1 MKAIEL
7 PRASYF
13 VTTGESPRVRRPRDV
28 TLSIFGLLL
37 LTLALL
43 TIDRHPEW
51 EVAFVE
57 LVSTSPEWVTA
68 LFSIAYVSSLVF
80 LVFVLIALFLG
91 GPSRREALRDLVIV
105 TGAALLIV
113 VLTSFLVNGEWPYV
127 LPEIDLESSAPP
139 RFPVA
144 RVAVVTAAL
153 VVVSP
158 FLTRPLRRLG
168 WLVILLTAVASV
180 GLGYGTPT
188 HIIGSFGIGL
198 FCAGLWLT
206 IAGSPAGTPSPDLV
220 DRALAELG
228 VANRG
233 VSLSPYQQWGV
244 ARFDGFDG
252 AGAPLDVKVYGR
264 DAVDTQLASK
274 IWHSLWYRESS
285 RTISYTRLQAVEHE
299 ALVTLVAAKQGVR
312 VPELAA
318 VGSASPELSL
328 VAFRVS
334 GERLDDGNGDLDLG
348 DEDLL
353 RVWSEVAL
361 MHQKSIS
368 HGALH
373 TEAIRIDADGP
384 MIADF
389 ALGSLAPDE
398 GDRATDVVELL
409 YSLATAVGEERAVRS
424 ALDGLGQEAL
434 VAALPYLQVA
444 GVSPSTRNR
453 SDGPKK
459 LIKSLSEEVVKL
471 TGAELPE
478 PVKLRRVTLRNV
490 VMAALIFLVA
500 SALIPLFTSVD
511 YAEIW
516 QVLQNADAGLVVLA
530 FIIGH
535 LQFFP
540 SAASTMFA
548 VSVTLPFWPL
558 LALQLA
564 SQFISLAIPS
574 SAGRVAMN
582 ATFIHK
588 FGVSVA
594 GAVAQGAIDGFAG
607 FVVQMALL
615 LIILLTGDVDL
626 GIEID
631 PSEVPWL
638 LILGLLLLFVI
649 GVVMTVLKVRA
660 VREKVM
666 PVVGQAW
673 ESLRVVLKQPSR
685 AVGLLISNFVWW
697 NVLGL
702 TLWLLLEAVG
712 TDLSY
717 GSALFAATGTSLLAG
732 FMPIPGGVGV
742 AEATMTAILVA
753 FGVEQSSAF
762 AVTAV
767 YRAITFY
774 LPALEGFFATHWLDR
789 HDYI

>member
-1 MKAIEL
+1 
-7 PRASYF
+7 
-13 VTTGESPRVRRPRDV
+13 
-28 TLSIFGLLL
+28 
-37 LTLALL
+37 
-43 TIDRHPEW
+43 
-51 EVAFVE
+51 
-57 LVSTSPEWVTA
+57 
-68 LFSIAYVSSLVF
+68 VSSLVF
-80 LVFVLIALFLG
+80 LGFVLVALFLG
-91 GPSRREALRDLVIV
+91 GPTRREALRDLVIV

-113 VLTSFLVNGEWPYV
+113 VLVSFLVNGEWPYI

-144 RVAVVTAAL
+144 RVAVVTAGL

-168 WLVILLTAVASV
+168 WVVILLTAVASV

-206 IAGSPAGTPSPDLV
+206 IAGSPAGTPSPELV
-220 DRALAELG
+220 DRALTALG
-228 VANRG
+228 VPISGAT
-233 VSLSPYQQWGV
+233 LSPYQQWGV
-244 ARFDGFDG
+244 ARFEGVDG
-252 AGAPLDVKVYGR
+252 AGMPLDVKVYGR

-274 IWHSLWYRESS
+274 VWHSLWYRENS

-299 ALVTLVAAKQGVR
+299 ALVTMVAAKQGVR

-318 VGSASPELSL
+318 VGNAGAELAL
-328 VAFRVS
+328 VAFRVT
-334 GERLDDGNGDLDLG
+334 GERLDDGGGDPELSDDDLV
-348 DEDLL
+348 
-353 RVWSEVAL
+353 RVWSEVGL

-373 TEAIRIDADGP
+373 TGAVRFDSDGP
-384 MIADF
+384 TITDF
-389 ALGSLAPDE
+389 ALGSLAPDD

-409 YSLATAVGEERAVRS
+409 YSMATAVGEERAVRT
-424 ALDGLGQEAL
+424 ALDGLGEEAL
-434 VAALPYLQVA
+434 VGALPYLQVA
-444 GVSPSTRNR
+444 GVSPATRNR
-453 SDGPKK
+453 ADDAKK
-459 LIKSLSEEVVKL
+459 LIKSMSERVVEL

-478 PVKLRRVTLRNV
+478 PVKLRRVSLRNV
-490 VMAALIFLVA
+490 VMAALIFLVV

-516 QVLQNADAGLVVLA
+516 QVLQNADPVLVVLA
-530 FIIGH
+530 FIVGH
-535 LQFFP
+535 LQFIP
-540 SAASTMFA
+540 SATSTMFA

-558 LALQLA
+558 LALQFA

-588 FGVSVA
+588 FGVPVA
-594 GAVAQGAIDGFAG
+594 GAIAQGAIDGFAG
-607 FVVQMALL
+607 FVVQAALI

-626 GIEID
+626 GLEID
-631 PSEVPWL
+631 PAEVPWL
-638 LILGLLLLFVI
+638 LILGLLVLFVI

-660 VREKVM
+660 VRDRVM

-673 ESLRVVLKQPSR
+673 DSLRMVLKEPTR

-702 TLWLLLEAVG
+702 TLWLLLEAIG
-712 TDLSY
+712 TDISY
-717 GSALFAATGTSLLAG
+717 GSALFAATATSLLAG

-762 AVTAV
+762 AATAV

-774 LPALEGFFATHWLDR
+774 LPALEGFFATRWLDR